1 MAKIVFDKYHNV
13 DMPTLLLQNRDFDTI
28 GIFSNISNFTYSE
41 NFNSS
46 NEISFTTYYKKDYGQ
61 INPLWNSICDLKV
74 IYIPEFNERFEMYVS
89 IDEENSTKKN
99 ISAVSLCEAEL
110 SNIKLY
116 NIEINTELDIQN
128 ELYDEN
134 FPTVFFRN
142 PDLYMDYDWSNVK
155 YKNYSEKDKKELLR
169 KSSLLHRILEK
180 APHYSIGYV
189 APSIAN
195 IQRSFHIS
203 DTDIYSELTGEI
215 SEEFNCIF
223 LFNSMTREISVYDL
237 YNTCKKC
244 GYRGDFSNYC
254 PECKSTEFSG
264 QYGKDTTVFISTDN
278 FAEGINLT
286 TNSNSLKN
294 CFFVEG
300 GDDIITAAIRSI
312 NPNGSS
318 YILNII
324 DDIKSDMPHVLS
336 SAIDSYDD
344 LYQKY
349 NTSHLYTL
357 PQSCVDKYNSVVNY
371 VNQRFSNEKTFSLL
385 QKNGIIGYPAT
396 TEAMYE
402 AIDLFEFVNSSMM
415 PTALTSGYDI
425 EKTLKEIVDGFHH
438 GFNNNSHSF
447 MNEIAIDNYTSAI
460 VSTIERV
467 IKNTAKIFYS
477 SAYYDFEVDTQYYL
491 PGTASTKGVWSG
503 TFILTSLTE
512 KDENGNKLT
521 KSSETINLSITGNVE
536 LFIEQK
542 IYRAVAEMDEIKKYD
557 ISNLKLEEASFRT
570 QLGFYSLQELQ
581 NLSDSFQGC
590 LDIIM
595 SLDIEDNALNKELEE
610 KYYNFYFSRKKI
622 IDSEILIRNNMVES
636 IKNIYFYDSKSNKFF
651 GCLYE
656 IRKKTNE
663 ILNFENYIKNLQNG
677 NELWQTFCSYRREDK
692 YSNKNYISDGLTNSE
707 IIEHA
712 QKLLDIAKKELHR
725 ASHPQYTIDSTLEN
739 LLMVEEFQPLLEKF
753 SVGNWIRIGVDDKV
767 FRLRML
773 SYQINYDELQS
784 IDVKFATVEY
794 IWSGFSDIKYV
805 IDSATSISESYSYF
819 MQQVDMSKQ
828 TSEYVKGWID
838 DGFKATQTK
847 FSTSDKQDIII
858 DRHGILAR
866 LYDDINDC
874 YSPFQLKILNN
885 GLYFTSDEWK
895 NIEVGIGRISYIDP
909 ETNQLIN
916 DYGIIAKTVVGK
928 LILGEKLGI
937 YNANG
942 SLKFTEDGLI
952 VTNGVNS
959 FIVNPNNNAGL
970 LKILKGSR
978 EQFYINSDGDVCLSG
993 SININNKKF
1002 FVDINGNITSSG
1014 SLSIANG
1021 KLTFTSSEGL
1031 KVDGIITTKSGS
1043 KIGGWTATD
1052 SALYNG
1058 SISGNAMGNAAIS
1071 TVDFERIINGVSRR
1085 NLRFAIGNNFAVNNS
1100 GIIYCSNA
1108 NISGSINAE
1117 SGTIGNFNI
1126 GDKYIANSTS
1136 QLGTSNESV
1145 YLGTDGISCGTGF
1158 VVYNNGD
1165 CKIQGNIVSKG
1176 EINIIGGTWSY
1187 GTRPFDKPTFTPD
1200 SISAK
1205 INVGQRDI
1213 PTQDLGIKYYVDGV
1227 YINRL
1232 ISDSIYI
1239 SNASSALVL
1248 LNENGLFI
1256 RGSKNW
1262 CKVMDFTGTVC
1273 NIGGYGSSIILPDS
1287 IATVNASLA
1296 NAHIKSLSV
1305 DSITGNIIPAGA
1317 NKNVGTS
1324 ASPWD
1329 YVFSQSIRLKPS
1341 GYNTTAR
1348 INCPY
1353 VDGAIHDAL
1362 TVSDDGVTTSIGWNG
1377 IVGETQWG
1385 TTLNLRGQTVTAPNV
1400 GGITIKSDER
1410 LKNSFDKLDAY
1421 EHAYMELKPVS
1432 FKYNNGASGRKHFGF
1447 GAGQVKSVLE
1457 NNGFTTKDFAGFVQM
1472 NDIMDSE
1479 IKDPMGLIYTEFI
1492 AWNTHMIQKVIR
1504 ENITL
1509 KERIEKLESAV

>member
-1 MAKIVFDKYHNV
+1 MAKIVFDKNHNV
-13 DMPTLLLQNRDFDTI
+13 DMPTLLLQNRNFETI

-46 NEISFTTYYKKDYGQ
+46 NEISFTTYYKNGYGQ

-74 IYIPEFNERFEMYVS
+74 IYIPEFNERFEISVS
-89 IDEENSTKKN
+89 IDEEDSTKKN

-169 KSSLLHRILEK
+169 QSSLLHRILEK

-203 DTDIYSELTGEI
+203 DTDIYSELTGEF

-300 GDDIITAAIRSI
+300 GDDIMTAAIRSI

-318 YILNII
+318 YILNIT

-336 SAIDSYDD
+336 SAIESYDD

-357 PQSCVDKYNSVVNY
+357 PQNYVDEYNSVVNY
-371 VNQRFSNEKTFSLL
+371 VNEKFPNEKKFSLI
-385 QKNGIIGYPAT
+385 QKGGIVGYPST

-402 AIDLFEFVNSSMM
+402 AIDLFGFVNSSMM

-425 EKTLKEIVDGFHH
+425 EESLEMIVDGFHH
-438 GFNNNSHSF
+438 GFSNDSHSF
-447 MNEIAIDNYTSAI
+447 TNEIAIDNYTSAI
-460 VSTIERV
+460 VSTVERV

-491 PGTASTKGVWSG
+491 SGTASTKGVWSG
-503 TFILTSLTE
+503 TFILTSLIE

-557 ISNLKLEEASFRT
+557 ISNLKLEETSFRT
-570 QLGFYSLQELQ
+570 QLGYYSLQELQ

-610 KYYNFYFSRKKI
+610 KYYNFYFSRKNI
-622 IDSEILIRNNMVES
+622 IDSEILVRNSMVES
-636 IKNIYFYDSKSNKFF
+636 IKNIYFYDSKSNKIS

-656 IRKKTNE
+656 IRKE
-663 ILNFENYIKNLQNG
+663 INDTLDFENYIKSLENG
-677 NELWQTFCSYRREDK
+677 NELWNTFCSYRREDK
-692 YSNKNYISDGLTNSE
+692 YSNSNYISDGLTNAE
-707 IIEHA
+707 IIENA
-712 QKLLDIAKKELHR
+712 QKLLDVAKKELYR
-725 ASHPQYTIDSTLEN
+725 TSHPQYTIGSTLKN
-739 LLMVEEFQPLLEKF
+739 LLMMEEFQPLIENF
-753 SVGNWIRIGVDDKV
+753 SVGNWIRIGIDDKV
-767 FRLRML
+767 FRLRLL

-784 IDVKFATVEY
+784 IDLKFATVEY
-794 IWSGFSDIKYV
+794 IWSEFSDIKSV
-805 IDSATSISESYSYF
+805 IDSATSISESYSYIV
-819 MQQVDMSKQ
+819 QQVDMSKQ

-874 YSPFQLKILNN
+874 YSPYQLKILNN
-885 GLYFTSDEWK
+885 GLYFTSNDWS
-895 NIEVGIGRISYIDP
+895 NIEVGVGRISYIDP
-909 ETNQLIN
+909 ESKQLVN
-916 DYGIIAKTVVGK
+916 DYGIIAKTVIGK
-928 LILGEKLGI
+928 LILSEKLGI

-942 SLKFTEDGLI
+942 SLKFTENGLI
-952 VTNGVNS
+952 VTNGTNS
-959 FIVNPNNNAGL
+959 FIVNPNDNAGL
-970 LKILKGSR
+970 VKILKGTSK
-978 EQFYINSDGDVCLSG
+978 QFYINSDGDVCLSG

-1002 FVDINGNITSSG
+1002 FVDINGNISSSG

-1043 KIGGWTATD
+1043 KIGGWTVTD
-1052 SALYNG
+1052 NALFNG
-1058 SISGNAMGNAAIS
+1058 SISGNGIGSAALS
-1071 TVDFERIINGVSRR
+1071 TTDFGRTINGVSRG
-1085 NLRFAIGNNFAVNNS
+1085 NLRFAIGDNFAVNNS

-1136 QLGTSNESV
+1136 QLGTTNESV

-1158 VVYNNGD
+1158 IVYNTGE
-1165 CKIQGNIVSKG
+1165 CKIQGEIIAKG
-1176 EINIIGGTWSY
+1176 GISIIGGTWERDKFGRPYFVSDNISIDINVSEY
-1187 GTRPFDKPTFTPD
+1187 TRGVGGLSVDYAILNGLKIG
-1200 SISAK
+1200 SIS
-1205 INVGQRDI
+1205 INNYG
-1213 PTQDLGIKYYVDGV
+1213 
-1227 YINRL
+1227 L
-1232 ISDSIYI
+1232 IFDHH
-1239 SNASSALVL
+1239 
-1248 LNENGLFI
+1248 E
-1256 RGSKNW
+1256 
-1262 CKVMDFTGTVC
+1262 VMNFEGNIC
-1273 NIGGYGSSIILPDS
+1273 NIGNYGNNLHTPGMDDAII
-1287 IATVNASLA
+1287 NASLE
-1296 NAHIKSLSV
+1296 NVDIKALSV
-1305 DSITGNIIPAGA
+1305 DSITGNIIPSGN

-1324 ASPWD
+1324 SHPWD
-1329 YVFSQSIRLKPS
+1329 CVFTQSIRLKPS

-1385 TTLNLRGQTVTAPNV
+1385 TALNLRGQTVTAPNV

-1472 NDIMDSE
+1472 NDIIDSE
-1479 IKDPMGLIYTEFI
+1479 IENPMGLIYTEFI
-1492 AWNTHMIQKVIR
+1492 AWNTHMIQKIIR

-1509 KERIEKLESAV
+1509 KERIEKLEGAV

>member
-1 MAKIVFDKYHNV
+1 MAKIVFDKNHNV

-28 GIFSNISNFTYSE
+28 GIFSNISNFIYSE

-46 NEISFTTYYKKDYGQ
+46 NEISFTTYYKNGYGQ

-155 YKNYSEKDKKELLR
+155 YRNYSEKDKKELLR

-203 DTDIYSELTGEI
+203 DTDIYSELTGEF

-300 GDDIITAAIRSI
+300 GDDIMTAAIRSI

-318 YILNII
+318 YILNIT

-336 SAIDSYDD
+336 SAIESYND

-357 PQSCVDKYNSVVNY
+357 PQNYVDEYNSVVNY
-371 VNQRFSNEKTFSLL
+371 VNEKFPNEKKFSLI
-385 QKNGIIGYPAT
+385 QKGGIVGYPST

-402 AIDLFEFVNSSMM
+402 AIDLFGFVNSSMM

-425 EKTLKEIVDGFHH
+425 EESLEMIVDGFHH
-438 GFNNNSHSF
+438 GFSNDSHSF
-447 MNEIAIDNYTSAI
+447 TNEIAIDNYTSAI

-557 ISNLKLEEASFRT
+557 ISNLKLEETSFRT
-570 QLGFYSLQELQ
+570 QLGYYSLQELQ

-610 KYYNFYFSRKKI
+610 KYYNFYFSRKNI
-622 IDSEILIRNNMVES
+622 IDSEILVRNSMVES
-636 IKNIYFYDSKSNKFF
+636 IKNIYFYDSKSNKIS

-656 IRKKTNE
+656 IRKETNDT
-663 ILNFENYIKNLQNG
+663 LDFENYIKSLENG
-677 NELWQTFCSYRREDK
+677 NELWNTFCSYRREDK
-692 YSNKNYISDGLTNSE
+692 YSNSNYISDGLTNTE
-707 IIEHA
+707 IIENA
-712 QKLLDIAKKELHR
+712 QKLLDVAKKELYR
-725 ASHPQYTIDSTLEN
+725 ASHPQYTIGSTLKN
-739 LLMVEEFQPLLEKF
+739 LLMMKEFQPLIENF
-753 SVGNWIRIGVDDKV
+753 SVGNWIRIGIDDNV
-767 FRLRML
+767 FRLRLL

-784 IDVKFATVEY
+784 IDLKFATVEY
-794 IWSGFSDIKYV
+794 IWSEFSDIKSV
-805 IDSATSISESYSYF
+805 IDSATSISESYSYV

-874 YSPFQLKILNN
+874 YSPYQLKILNN
-885 GLYFTSDEWK
+885 GLYFTSNDWR

-909 ETNQLIN
+909 ESKQLVN
-916 DYGIIAKTVVGK
+916 DYGMIAKTVIGK
-928 LILGEKLGI
+928 LILSEKLGI

-952 VTNGVNS
+952 VTNGTNS
-959 FIVNPNNNAGL
+959 FIVNPNDNAGL
-970 LKILKGSR
+970 IKILKGTSK
-978 EQFYINSDGDVCLSG
+978 QFYINSDGDVCLSG

-1002 FVDINGNITSSG
+1002 FVDINGNISSSG

-1043 KIGGWTATD
+1043 KIGGWTVTD
-1052 SALYNG
+1052 NALFNG
-1058 SISGNAMGNAAIS
+1058 SISGNGIGSAALS
-1071 TVDFERIINGVSRR
+1071 TIDFGRTINGVSRG
-1085 NLRFAIGNNFAVNNS
+1085 NLRFAIGDNFAVNNS

-1117 SGTIGNFNI
+1117 SGTIGAFNI
-1126 GDKYIANSTS
+1126 GTEYIANGTTL
-1136 QLGTSNESV
+1136 LGTTNNSV
-1145 YLGTDGISCGTGF
+1145 YIGTNGISCGTGF
-1158 VVYNNGD
+1158 VAYNTGD
-1165 CKIQGNIVSKG
+1165 CKIEG
-1176 EINIIGGTWSY
+1176 EITAKGGITLIGGVW
-1187 GTRPFDKPTFTPD
+1187 RD
-1200 SISAK
+1200 SHNPNYPPAF
-1205 INVGQRDI
+1205 
-1213 PTQDLGIKYYVDGV
+1213 
-1227 YINRL
+1227 
-1232 ISDSIYI
+1232 ISDSISVKLSTGQIQLPSNDIGITHYATGLLINDNVIFGENLYI
-1239 SNASSALVL
+1239 GSGNFV
-1248 LNENGLFI
+1248 LNENGLHPVLHFENGKCI
-1256 RGSKNW
+1256 IGYMGGLTLPGTTINVDAGIDIAKINELYIGS
-1262 CKVMDFTGTVC
+1262 
-1273 NIGGYGSSIILPDS
+1273 
-1287 IATVNASLA
+1287 VN
-1296 NAHIKSLSV
+1296 
-1305 DSITGNIIPAGA
+1305 GNIIPSGN

-1324 ASPWD
+1324 SHPWD
-1329 YVFSQSIRLKPS
+1329 YVFTQSIRLKPS

-1385 TTLNLRGQTVTAPNV
+1385 TALNLRGQTVTAPNV

-1472 NDIMDSE
+1472 NDIIDSE
-1479 IKDPMGLIYTEFI
+1479 IENPMGLIYTEFI
-1492 AWNTHMIQKVIR
+1492 AWNTHMIQKIIR

-1509 KERIEKLESAV
+1509 KERIEKLEGAV

>member
-1 MAKIVFDKYHNV
+1 MAKIVFDKNHNV
-13 DMPTLLLQNRDFDTI
+13 DMPTLLLQNRNFDTI
-28 GIFSNISNFTYSE
+28 GFFSNISNFTYSE

-46 NEISFTTYYKKDYGQ
+46 NEISFTTYYKNGYGQ

-74 IYIPEFNERFEMYVS
+74 IYIPEFNERFEISVS
-89 IDEENSTKKN
+89 IDEEDYTKKN
-99 ISAVSLCEAEL
+99 ISAHSLCESEL
-110 SNIKLY
+110 SNIRLY

-203 DTDIYSELTGEI
+203 DTDIYSELTGEF

-300 GDDIITAAIRSI
+300 GDDIMTAAIRSI

-324 DDIKSDMPHVLS
+324 DDIKSDMPHILS

-357 PQSCVDKYNSVVNY
+357 PQSYVDKYNSVVNY

-385 QKNGIIGYPAT
+385 QKNGIIGYPTT

-512 KDENGNKLT
+512 KGENGNKLT

-557 ISNLKLEEASFRT
+557 ISNLKLEETSFRT
-570 QLGFYSLQELQ
+570 QLGYYSLQELQ

-610 KYYNFYFSRKKI
+610 KYYNFYFSRKNI
-622 IDSEILIRNNMVES
+622 IDSEILVRNSMVES
-636 IKNIYFYDSKSNKFF
+636 IKNIYFYDSKSNKIS

-656 IRKKTNE
+656 IRKKTNDT
-663 ILNFENYIKNLQNG
+663 LDFENYIKSLENG
-677 NELWQTFCSYRREDK
+677 NELWNTFCSYRREDK
-692 YSNKNYISDGLTNSE
+692 YSNSNYISDGLTNAE
-707 IIEHA
+707 IIENA
-712 QKLLDIAKKELHR
+712 QKLLDVAKKELYR
-725 ASHPQYTIDSTLEN
+725 ASHPQYTIGSTLKN
-739 LLMVEEFQPLLEKF
+739 LLMMEEFQPLIENF
-753 SVGNWIRIGVDDKV
+753 SVGNWIRIGIDDNV
-767 FRLRML
+767 FRLRLL

-784 IDVKFATVEY
+784 IDLKFATVEY
-794 IWSGFSDIKYV
+794 IWSEFSDIKSV
-805 IDSATSISESYSYF
+805 IDSATSISESYSYV

-874 YSPFQLKILNN
+874 YSPYQLKILNN
-885 GLYFTSDEWK
+885 GLYFTSNDWS
-895 NIEVGIGRISYIDP
+895 NIEVGVGRISYIDP
-909 ETNQLIN
+909 ESKQLVN
-916 DYGIIAKTVVGK
+916 DYGIIAKTVIGK
-928 LILGEKLGI
+928 LILSEKLGI

-952 VTNGVNS
+952 VTNGTNS

-970 LKILKGSR
+970 IKILKGTSK
-978 EQFYINSDGDVCLSG
+978 QFYINSDGDVCLSG

-1002 FVDINGNITSSG
+1002 FVDINGNISSSG

-1043 KIGGWTATD
+1043 KIGGWTVTD
-1052 SALYNG
+1052 NALFNG
-1058 SISGNAMGNAAIS
+1058 SISGNGIGSAALS
-1071 TVDFERIINGVSRR
+1071 TTDFGRTINGVSRG
-1085 NLRFAIGNNFAVNNS
+1085 NLRFAIGDNFAVNNS

-1136 QLGTSNESV
+1136 QLGTTNESI

-1158 VVYNNGD
+1158 IVYNTGE
-1165 CKIQGNIVSKG
+1165 CKIQGEIIAKG
-1176 EINIIGGTWSY
+1176 GISIIGGTWERDKFGRPYFVSDNISIDINVSEY
-1187 GTRPFDKPTFTPD
+1187 TRGVGGLSVDYAILNGLKIG
-1200 SISAK
+1200 SIS
-1205 INVGQRDI
+1205 INN
-1213 PTQDLGIKYYVDGV
+1213 Y
-1227 YINRL
+1227 
-1232 ISDSIYI
+1232 
-1239 SNASSALVL
+1239 
-1248 LNENGLFI
+1248 GLFFDHHE
-1256 RGSKNW
+1256 
-1262 CKVMDFTGTVC
+1262 VMNFEGNIC
-1273 NIGGYGSSIILPDS
+1273 NIGNYGNNLHTPGMDDAII
-1287 IATVNASLA
+1287 NASLE
-1296 NAHIKSLSV
+1296 NVDIKALSV
-1305 DSITGNIIPAGA
+1305 DSITGNIIPSGN

-1324 ASPWD
+1324 SHPWD
-1329 YVFSQSIRLKPS
+1329 CVFTQSIRLKPS

-1385 TTLNLRGQTVTAPNV
+1385 TALNLRGQTVTAPNV

-1447 GAGQVKSVLE
+1447 GAGQVKSALE

-1472 NDIMDSE
+1472 NDIIDSE
-1479 IKDPMGLIYTEFI
+1479 IENPMGLIYTEFI
-1492 AWNTHMIQKVIR
+1492 AWNTHMIQKIIR

-1509 KERIEKLESAV
+1509 KERIEKLEGAV

>member
-1 MAKIVFDKYHNV
+1 MAKIIFDKHHNV
-13 DMPTLLLQNRDFDTI
+13 DTPTLLLQNRNFDTI
-28 GIFSNISNFTYSE
+28 GIFSNISNLTYSE
-41 NFNSS
+41 NLNSA
-46 NEISFTTYYKKDYGQ
+46 NDVSFTTYYKNGYGK

-74 IYIPEFNERFEMYVS
+74 IYVPEFNERFEMYVS
-89 IDEENSTKKN
+89 IDEEDSTKKN
-99 ISAVSLCEAEL
+99 ISAISLCEAEL

-142 PDLYMDYDWSNVK
+142 PDLYMDYDWSNIK

-180 APHYSIGYV
+180 APHYSIAYV

-203 DTDIYSELTGEI
+203 DTDIYNELVGEI
-215 SEEFNCIF
+215 SEEFHCIF
-223 LFNSMTREISVYDL
+223 IFNSMTREISVYDL

-244 GYRGDFSNYC
+244 GYRGDFSSHC
-254 PECKSTEFSG
+254 PECQSTEFGG

-278 FAEGINLT
+278 FAEGINLK

-294 CFFVEG
+294 CFFIEG
-300 GDDIITAAIRSI
+300 GDDVMTAAVRSI

-318 YILNII
+318 YIINIT
-324 DDIKSDMPHVLS
+324 DEVKSDMPSILS
-336 SAIDSYDD
+336 SALDSYND

-357 PQSCVDKYNSVVNY
+357 PQNYVDKYNSVVNY
-371 VNQRFSNEKTFSLL
+371 VNERFSSEKNFSLIP
-385 QKNGIIGYPAT
+385 KSGIIGYPAT

-415 PTALTSGYDI
+415 PIALTSGYEI
-425 EKTLKEIVDGFHH
+425 EESLEAIIDGFHH
-438 GFNNNSHSF
+438 GFSNDSHTF
-447 MNEIAIDNYTSAI
+447 TNEIAIDNYTSAI
-460 VSTIERV
+460 ASTIERV

-477 SAYYDFEVDTQYYL
+477 SAYYDFDVDTQYYL
-491 PGTASTKGVWSG
+491 PGTSSSNGIWNG

-521 KSSETINLSITGNVE
+521 KSSETISLTISWHVE

-542 IYRAVAEMDEIKKYD
+542 IYRAVAEMDEIQKYD
-557 ISNLKLEEASFRT
+557 ISNLKLNETTFRT

-636 IKNIYFYDSKSNKFF
+636 IKSIYFYDSESNNFS

-656 IRKKTNE
+656 IRKETND
-663 ILNFENYIKNLQNG
+663 ILDFENYIKNLKNG
-677 NELWQTFCSYRREDK
+677 TDLWNTFCSYRREDK
-692 YSNKNYISDGLTNSE
+692 YSNSNYISEGMTNAE

-712 QKLLDIAKKELHR
+712 QKLLDSAKKELYR
-725 ASHPQYTIDSTLEN
+725 ASHPQYTIDSTVEN
-739 LLMVEEFQPLLEKF
+739 LLMIEEFQPLIENF
-753 SVGNWIRIGVDDKV
+753 SVGNWIRIMVDDKI
-767 FRLRML
+767 FRLRLL
-773 SYQINYDELQS
+773 SYQINYDELQY
-784 IDVKFATVEY
+784 IDVEFATVEY
-794 IWSGFSDIKYV
+794 IWSGMSDIKSV
-805 IDSATSISESYSYF
+805 IDSATSISESYSYV
-819 MQQVDMSKQ
+819 MQQVDASKQ
-828 TSEYVKGWID
+828 TSGYVKDWID
-838 DGFKATQTK
+838 EGFKATQTK
-847 FSTSDKQDIII
+847 FSTSDKQDILI

-895 NIEVGIGRISYIDP
+895 NIEVGVGRISYIDP
-909 ETNQLIN
+909 ETKQSVN

-928 LILGEKLGI
+928 LILSEKLGI

-952 VTNGVNS
+952 VTNGTNS
-959 FIVNPNNNAGL
+959 FIVNPNDNAGL
-970 LKILKGSR
+970 IKILKGTSK
-978 EQFYINSDGDVCLSG
+978 QFYINSDGDVCLSG

-1002 FVDINGNITSSG
+1002 FVDINGNISSSA

-1043 KIGGWTATD
+1043 KIGGWTVTD
-1052 SALYNG
+1052 NALFNG
-1058 SISGNAMGNAAIS
+1058 SISGNGIGSAALS
-1071 TVDFERIINGVSRR
+1071 TTDFGRTINGVSRE
-1085 NLRFAIGNNFAVNNS
+1085 NLRFAIGDNFAVNNS

-1136 QLGTSNESV
+1136 QLGTTNESV

-1158 VVYNNGD
+1158 IVYNTGE
-1165 CKIQGNIVSKG
+1165 CKIQGEIIAKG
-1176 EINIIGGTWSY
+1176 GISIIGGTWERDKFGRPYFVSDNISIDINVSEY
-1187 GTRPFDKPTFTPD
+1187 TRGVGGLSVDYAILNGLKIG
-1200 SISAK
+1200 SIS
-1205 INVGQRDI
+1205 INNYG
-1213 PTQDLGIKYYVDGV
+1213 
-1227 YINRL
+1227 L
-1232 ISDSIYI
+1232 IFDHH
-1239 SNASSALVL
+1239 
-1248 LNENGLFI
+1248 E
-1256 RGSKNW
+1256 
-1262 CKVMDFTGTVC
+1262 VMNFEGNIC
-1273 NIGGYGSSIILPDS
+1273 NIGNYGNNLHTPGMDDAII
-1287 IATVNASLA
+1287 NASLE
-1296 NAHIKSLSV
+1296 NVDIKALSV
-1305 DSITGNIIPAGA
+1305 DSITGNIIPSGN

-1324 ASPWD
+1324 SHPWD
-1329 YVFSQSIRLKPS
+1329 YVFTQSIRLKPS

-1385 TTLNLRGQTVTAPNV
+1385 TALNLRGQTVTAPNV

-1472 NDIMDSE
+1472 NDIIDSE
-1479 IKDPMGLIYTEFI
+1479 IENPMGLIYTEFI
-1492 AWNTHMIQKVIR
+1492 AWNTHMIQKIIR

-1509 KERIEKLESAV
+1509 KERIEKLEGAV

>member
-1 MAKIVFDKYHNV
+1 MAKIVFDKNHNV
-13 DMPTLLLQNRDFDTI
+13 DMPTLLLQNRNFDTI
-28 GIFSNISNFTYSE
+28 GFFSNISNFTYSE

-46 NEISFTTYYKKDYGQ
+46 NEISFTTYYKNGYGQ

-74 IYIPEFNERFEMYVS
+74 IYIPEFNERFEISVS
-89 IDEENSTKKN
+89 IDEEDYTKKN
-99 ISAVSLCEAEL
+99 ISAHSLCESEL
-110 SNIKLY
+110 SNIRLY

-203 DTDIYSELTGEI
+203 DTDIYSELTGEF

-300 GDDIITAAIRSI
+300 GDDIMTAAIRSI

-324 DDIKSDMPHVLS
+324 DDIKSDMPHILS

-357 PQSCVDKYNSVVNY
+357 PQSYVDKYNSVVNY

-385 QKNGIIGYPAT
+385 QKNGIIGYPTT

-512 KDENGNKLT
+512 KGENGNKLT

-557 ISNLKLEEASFRT
+557 ISNLKLEETSFRT
-570 QLGFYSLQELQ
+570 QLGYYSLQELQ

-610 KYYNFYFSRKKI
+610 KYYNFYFSRKNI
-622 IDSEILIRNNMVES
+622 IDSEILVRNSMVES
-636 IKNIYFYDSKSNKFF
+636 IKNIYFYDSKSNKIS

-656 IRKKTNE
+656 IRKKTNDT
-663 ILNFENYIKNLQNG
+663 LDFENYIKSLENG
-677 NELWQTFCSYRREDK
+677 NELWNTFCSYRREDK
-692 YSNKNYISDGLTNSE
+692 YSNSNYISDGLTNAE
-707 IIEHA
+707 IIENA
-712 QKLLDIAKKELHR
+712 QKLLDVAKKELYR
-725 ASHPQYTIDSTLEN
+725 ASHPQYTIGSTLKN
-739 LLMVEEFQPLLEKF
+739 LLMMEEFQPLIENF
-753 SVGNWIRIGVDDKV
+753 SVGNWIRIGIDDNV
-767 FRLRML
+767 FRLRLL

-784 IDVKFATVEY
+784 IDLKFATVEY
-794 IWSGFSDIKYV
+794 IWSEFSDIKSV
-805 IDSATSISESYSYF
+805 IDSATSISESYSYV

-874 YSPFQLKILNN
+874 YSPYQLKILNN
-885 GLYFTSDEWK
+885 GLYFTSNDWS
-895 NIEVGIGRISYIDP
+895 NIEVGVGRISYIDP
-909 ETNQLIN
+909 ESKQLVN
-916 DYGIIAKTVVGK
+916 DYGIIAKTVIGK
-928 LILGEKLGI
+928 LILSEKLGI

-952 VTNGVNS
+952 VTNGTNS

-970 LKILKGSR
+970 IKILKGTSK
-978 EQFYINSDGDVCLSG
+978 QFYINSDGDVCLSG

-1002 FVDINGNITSSG
+1002 FVDINGNISSSG

-1043 KIGGWTATD
+1043 KIGGWTVTD
-1052 SALYNG
+1052 NALFNG
-1058 SISGNAMGNAAIS
+1058 SISGNGIGSAALS
-1071 TVDFERIINGVSRR
+1071 TTDFGRTINGVSRG
-1085 NLRFAIGNNFAVNNS
+1085 NLRFAIGDNFAVNNS

-1136 QLGTSNESV
+1136 QLGTTNESI

-1158 VVYNNGD
+1158 IVYNTGE
-1165 CKIQGNIVSKG
+1165 CKIQGEIIAKG
-1176 EINIIGGTWSY
+1176 GISIIGGTWERDKFGRPYFVSDNISIDINVSEY
-1187 GTRPFDKPTFTPD
+1187 TRGVGGLSVDYAILNGLKIG
-1200 SISAK
+1200 SIS
-1205 INVGQRDI
+1205 INNYG
-1213 PTQDLGIKYYVDGV
+1213 
-1227 YINRL
+1227 L
-1232 ISDSIYI
+1232 IFDHH
-1239 SNASSALVL
+1239 
-1248 LNENGLFI
+1248 E
-1256 RGSKNW
+1256 
-1262 CKVMDFTGTVC
+1262 VMNFEGNIC
-1273 NIGGYGSSIILPDS
+1273 NIGNYGNNLHTPGMDDAII
-1287 IATVNASLA
+1287 NASLE
-1296 NAHIKSLSV
+1296 NVDIKALSV
-1305 DSITGNIIPAGA
+1305 DSITGNIIPSGN

-1324 ASPWD
+1324 SHPWD
-1329 YVFSQSIRLKPS
+1329 CVFTQSIRLKPS

-1385 TTLNLRGQTVTAPNV
+1385 TALNLRGQTVTAPNV

-1447 GAGQVKSVLE
+1447 GAGQVKSALE

-1472 NDIMDSE
+1472 NDIIDSE
-1479 IKDPMGLIYTEFI
+1479 IENPMGLIYTEFI
-1492 AWNTHMIQKVIR
+1492 AWNTHMIQKIIR

-1509 KERIEKLESAV
+1509 KERIEKLEGAV

>member
-1 MAKIVFDKYHNV
+1 MAKIVFDKNHNV
-13 DMPTLLLQNRDFDTI
+13 DMPTLLLQNRNFETI

-46 NEISFTTYYKKDYGQ
+46 NEISFTTYYKNGYGQ

-74 IYIPEFNERFEMYVS
+74 IYIPEFNERFEISVS
-89 IDEENSTKKN
+89 IDEEDSTKKN

-169 KSSLLHRILEK
+169 QSSLLHRILEK

-203 DTDIYSELTGEI
+203 DTDIYSELTGEF

-300 GDDIITAAIRSI
+300 GDDIMTATIRSI

-318 YILNII
+318 YILNIT

-336 SAIDSYDD
+336 SAIESYDD

-357 PQSCVDKYNSVVNY
+357 PQNYVDEYNSVVNY
-371 VNQRFSNEKTFSLL
+371 VNEKFPNEKKFSLI
-385 QKNGIIGYPAT
+385 QKGGIVGYPST

-402 AIDLFEFVNSSMM
+402 AIDLFGFVNSSMM

-425 EKTLKEIVDGFHH
+425 EESLEMIVDGFHH
-438 GFNNNSHSF
+438 GFSNDSHSF
-447 MNEIAIDNYTSAI
+447 TNEIAIDNYTSAI
-460 VSTIERV
+460 VSTVERV

-491 PGTASTKGVWSG
+491 SGTASTKGVWSG
-503 TFILTSLTE
+503 TFILTSLIE

-557 ISNLKLEEASFRT
+557 ISNLKLEETSFRT
-570 QLGFYSLQELQ
+570 QLGYYSLQELQ

-610 KYYNFYFSRKKI
+610 KYYNFYFSRKNI
-622 IDSEILIRNNMVES
+622 IDSEILVRNSMVES
-636 IKNIYFYDSKSNKFF
+636 IKNIYFYDSKSNKIS

-656 IRKKTNE
+656 IRKE
-663 ILNFENYIKNLQNG
+663 INDTLDFENYIKSLENG
-677 NELWQTFCSYRREDK
+677 NELWNTFCSYRREDK
-692 YSNKNYISDGLTNSE
+692 YSNSNYISDGLTNAE
-707 IIEHA
+707 IIENA
-712 QKLLDIAKKELHR
+712 QKLLDVAKKELYR
-725 ASHPQYTIDSTLEN
+725 TSHPQYTIGSTLKN
-739 LLMVEEFQPLLEKF
+739 LLMMEEFQPLIENF
-753 SVGNWIRIGVDDKV
+753 SVGNWIRIGIDDKV
-767 FRLRML
+767 FRLRLL

-784 IDVKFATVEY
+784 IDLKFATVEY
-794 IWSGFSDIKYV
+794 IWSEFSDIKSV
-805 IDSATSISESYSYF
+805 IDSATSISESYSYIV
-819 MQQVDMSKQ
+819 QQVDMSKQ

-874 YSPFQLKILNN
+874 YSPYQLKILNN
-885 GLYFTSDEWK
+885 GLYFTSNDWS
-895 NIEVGIGRISYIDP
+895 NIEVGVGRISYIDP
-909 ETNQLIN
+909 ESKQLVN
-916 DYGIIAKTVVGK
+916 DYGIIAKTVIGK
-928 LILGEKLGI
+928 LILSEKLGI

-942 SLKFTEDGLI
+942 SLKFTENGLI
-952 VTNGVNS
+952 VTNGTNS
-959 FIVNPNNNAGL
+959 FIVNPNDNAGL
-970 LKILKGSR
+970 VKILKGTSK
-978 EQFYINSDGDVCLSG
+978 QFYINSDGDVCLSG

-1002 FVDINGNITSSG
+1002 FVDINGNISSSG

-1043 KIGGWTATD
+1043 KIGGWTVTD
-1052 SALYNG
+1052 NALFNG
-1058 SISGNAMGNAAIS
+1058 SISGNGIGSAALS
-1071 TVDFERIINGVSRR
+1071 TTDFGRTINGVSRG
-1085 NLRFAIGNNFAVNNS
+1085 NLRFAIGDNFAVNNS

-1136 QLGTSNESV
+1136 QLGTTNESV

-1158 VVYNNGD
+1158 IVYNTGE
-1165 CKIQGNIVSKG
+1165 CKIQGEIIAKG
-1176 EINIIGGTWSY
+1176 GISIIGGTWERDKFGRPYFVSDNISIDINVSEY
-1187 GTRPFDKPTFTPD
+1187 TRGVGGLSVDYAILNGLKIG
-1200 SISAK
+1200 SIS
-1205 INVGQRDI
+1205 INNYG
-1213 PTQDLGIKYYVDGV
+1213 
-1227 YINRL
+1227 L
-1232 ISDSIYI
+1232 IFDHH
-1239 SNASSALVL
+1239 
-1248 LNENGLFI
+1248 E
-1256 RGSKNW
+1256 
-1262 CKVMDFTGTVC
+1262 VMNFEGNIC
-1273 NIGGYGSSIILPDS
+1273 NIGNYGNNLHTPGMDDAII
-1287 IATVNASLA
+1287 NASLE
-1296 NAHIKSLSV
+1296 NVDIKALSV
-1305 DSITGNIIPAGA
+1305 DSITGNIIPSGN

-1324 ASPWD
+1324 SHPWD
-1329 YVFSQSIRLKPS
+1329 CVFTQSIRLKPS

-1385 TTLNLRGQTVTAPNV
+1385 TALNLRGQTVTAPNV

-1472 NDIMDSE
+1472 NDIIDSE
-1479 IKDPMGLIYTEFI
+1479 IENPMGLIYTEFI
-1492 AWNTHMIQKVIR
+1492 AWNTHMIQKIIR

-1509 KERIEKLESAV
+1509 KERIEKLEGAV

>member
-1 MAKIVFDKYHNV
+1 MAKIIFDKHHNV
-13 DMPTLLLQNRDFDTI
+13 DTPTLLLQNRNFDTI
-28 GIFSNISNFTYSE
+28 GIFSNISNLTYSE
-41 NFNSS
+41 NLNSA
-46 NEISFTTYYKKDYGQ
+46 NDVSFTTYYKNGYGK

-74 IYIPEFNERFEMYVS
+74 IYVPEFNERFEMYVS
-89 IDEENSTKKN
+89 IDEEDSTKKN
-99 ISAVSLCEAEL
+99 ISAISLCEAEL

-142 PDLYMDYDWSNVK
+142 PDLYMDYDWSNIK

-180 APHYSIGYV
+180 APHYSIAYV

-203 DTDIYSELTGEI
+203 DTDIYNELVGEI
-215 SEEFNCIF
+215 SEEFHCIF
-223 LFNSMTREISVYDL
+223 IFNSMTREISVYDL

-244 GYRGDFSNYC
+244 GYRGDFSSHC
-254 PECKSTEFSG
+254 PECQSTEFGG

-278 FAEGINLT
+278 FAEGINLK

-294 CFFVEG
+294 CFFIEG
-300 GDDIITAAIRSI
+300 GDDVMTAAVRSI

-318 YILNII
+318 YIINIT
-324 DDIKSDMPHVLS
+324 DEVKSDMPSILS
-336 SAIDSYDD
+336 SALDSYND

-357 PQSCVDKYNSVVNY
+357 PQNYVDKYNSVVNY
-371 VNQRFSNEKTFSLL
+371 VNERFSSEKNFSLIP
-385 QKNGIIGYPAT
+385 KSGIIGYPAT

-415 PTALTSGYDI
+415 PIALTSGYEI
-425 EKTLKEIVDGFHH
+425 EESLEAIIDGFHH
-438 GFNNNSHSF
+438 GFSNDSHTF
-447 MNEIAIDNYTSAI
+447 TNEIAIDNYTSAI
-460 VSTIERV
+460 ASTIERV

-477 SAYYDFEVDTQYYL
+477 SAYYDFDVDTQYYL
-491 PGTASTKGVWSG
+491 PGTSSSNGIWNG

-521 KSSETINLSITGNVE
+521 KSSETISLTISGHVE

-542 IYRAVAEMDEIKKYD
+542 IYRAVAEMDEIQKYD
-557 ISNLKLEEASFRT
+557 ISNLKLNETTFRT

-595 SLDIEDNALNKELEE
+595 SLDIEDNALNEELEE

-636 IKNIYFYDSKSNKFF
+636 IKSIYFYDSESNNFS

-656 IRKKTNE
+656 IRKETND
-663 ILNFENYIKNLQNG
+663 ILDFENYIKNLKNG
-677 NELWQTFCSYRREDK
+677 TDLWNTFCSYRREDK
-692 YSNKNYISDGLTNSE
+692 YSNSNYISEGMTNAE

-712 QKLLDIAKKELHR
+712 QKLLDSAKKELYR
-725 ASHPQYTIDSTLEN
+725 ASHPQYTIDSTVEN
-739 LLMVEEFQPLLEKF
+739 LLMIEEFQPLIENF
-753 SVGNWIRIGVDDKV
+753 SVGNWIRIMVDDKI
-767 FRLRML
+767 FRLRLL
-773 SYQINYDELQS
+773 SYQINYDELQY
-784 IDVKFATVEY
+784 IDVEFATVEY
-794 IWSGFSDIKYV
+794 IWSGMSDIKSV
-805 IDSATSISESYSYF
+805 IDSATSISESYSYV
-819 MQQVDMSKQ
+819 MQQVDASKQ
-828 TSEYVKGWID
+828 TSGYVKDWID
-838 DGFKATQTK
+838 EGFKATQTK
-847 FSTSDKQDIII
+847 FSTSDKQDILI

-895 NIEVGIGRISYIDP
+895 NIEVGVGRISYIDP
-909 ETNQLIN
+909 ETKQSVN

-928 LILGEKLGI
+928 LILSEKLGI

-952 VTNGVNS
+952 VTNGTNS
-959 FIVNPNNNAGL
+959 FIVNPNDNAGL
-970 LKILKGSR
+970 IKILKGTSK
-978 EQFYINSDGDVCLSG
+978 QFYINSDGDVCLSG

-1002 FVDINGNITSSG
+1002 FVDINGNISSSA

-1043 KIGGWTATD
+1043 KIGGWTVTD
-1052 SALYNG
+1052 NALFNG
-1058 SISGNAMGNAAIS
+1058 SISGNGIGSAALS
-1071 TVDFERIINGVSRR
+1071 TTDFGRTINGVSRE
-1085 NLRFAIGNNFAVNNS
+1085 NLRFAIGDNFAVNNS

-1136 QLGTSNESV
+1136 QLGTTNESV

-1158 VVYNNGD
+1158 IVYNTGE
-1165 CKIQGNIVSKG
+1165 CKIQGEIIAKG
-1176 EINIIGGTWSY
+1176 GISIIGGTWERDKFGRPYFVSDNISIDINVSEY
-1187 GTRPFDKPTFTPD
+1187 TRGVGGLSVDYAILNGLKIG
-1200 SISAK
+1200 SIS
-1205 INVGQRDI
+1205 INNYG
-1213 PTQDLGIKYYVDGV
+1213 
-1227 YINRL
+1227 L
-1232 ISDSIYI
+1232 IFDHH
-1239 SNASSALVL
+1239 
-1248 LNENGLFI
+1248 E
-1256 RGSKNW
+1256 
-1262 CKVMDFTGTVC
+1262 VMNFEGNIC
-1273 NIGGYGSSIILPDS
+1273 NIGNYGNNLHTPGMDDAII
-1287 IATVNASLA
+1287 NASLE
-1296 NAHIKSLSV
+1296 NVDIKALSV
-1305 DSITGNIIPAGA
+1305 DSITGNIIPSGN

-1324 ASPWD
+1324 SHPWD
-1329 YVFSQSIRLKPS
+1329 YVFTQSIRLKPS

-1385 TTLNLRGQTVTAPNV
+1385 TALNLRGQTVTAPNV

-1472 NDIMDSE
+1472 NDIIDSE
-1479 IKDPMGLIYTEFI
+1479 IENPMGLIYTEFI
-1492 AWNTHMIQKVIR
+1492 AWNTHMIQKIIR

-1509 KERIEKLESAV
+1509 KERIEKLEGAV